1 MSKLEKGY
9 GSTGIQAILG
19 DIKTYFE
26 GKLAQKA
33 NTSDL
38 GTAASRNT
46 TNQITEGSTALPEA
60 GAVKTALDSKIS
72 KSNTPGHVMNDGTID
87 TNTYAKEYEIE
98 GLEADKL
105 DVENVA
111 TSVNGTS
118 SHSPKPFAVDDLL
131 TFGGKL
137 YRVIEAIA
145 LDDPIVFSG
154 ASANVTET
162 SIEAEMANIGGVLAP
177 LNVTLGEAYT
187 IDDPSEIEAIIVSC
201 IYDNNG
207 SKFIMPAA
215 YLNMDKISIGD
226 TYFFEYDMDNT
237 NIRASIGCSFY
248 LNNSGKLI
256 IYINDLSGYTT
267 ASVGCFRKNNTYTAL
282 VADEIDNILDTNY

>member
-26 GKLAQKA
+26 GKLAKKA

-38 GTAASRNT
+38 GTAASRNA
-46 TNQITEGSTALPEA
+46 TNQITAGSTALPEA
-60 GAVKTALDSKIS
+60 GAVKIALDSKIS
-72 KSNTPGHVMNDGTID
+72 KSNTSGHVMNDGTID
-87 TNTYAKEYEIE
+87 TNTYA
-98 GLEADKL
+98 LEAYKL

-162 SIEAEMANIGGVLAP
+162 SIEAEMANIGGILTP

-226 TYFFEYDMDNT
+226 TYFFEYGLDNNT

-248 LNNSGKLI
+248 MNNSGKLT
-256 IYINDLSGYTT
+256 IYINNLAGYTT
-267 ASVGCFRKNNTYTAL
+267 VSVGCFSKNNTYTAL